1 MTKRTLLLCLIG
13 IGLAYFILRSDDQKN
28 EQISNLLS
36 EVMKKK
42 TKIHQVDF
50 EKLQLDGRK
59 VVGLTPGKE
68 KEQLGKLQVMNSPSP
83 EWEEGL
89 KKNLQAQ
96 GGNSIKEISLKKR
109 DSFVWVHE
117 GAPLFVESVFVTL
130 KGQDNQ
136 LINFRVLVDAQTGK
150 ILKNWDQPVVDPM
163 DPRTNFK
170 IKVDPR
176 YHSEN

>member
-1 MTKRTLLLCLIG
+1 
-13 IGLAYFILRSDDQKN
+13 
-28 EQISNLLS
+28 
-36 EVMKKK
+36 
-42 TKIHQVDF
+42 
-50 EKLQLDGRK
+50 
-59 VVGLTPGKE
+59 
-68 KEQLGKLQVMNSPSP
+68 MNSPSP
-83 EWEEGL
+83 DWEEGL
-89 KKNLQAQ
+89 KKNLGVQ
-96 GGNSIKEISLKKR
+96 GGSSIKEISLKKI

-130 KGQDNQ
+130 KGTDNQ
-136 LINFRVLVDAQTGK
+136 LVNFRVLVDAQTGK